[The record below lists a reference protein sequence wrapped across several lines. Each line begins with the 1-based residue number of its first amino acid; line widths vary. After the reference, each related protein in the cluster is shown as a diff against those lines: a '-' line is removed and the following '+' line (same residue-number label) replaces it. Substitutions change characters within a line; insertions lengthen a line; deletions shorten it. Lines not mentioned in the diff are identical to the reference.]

1 LFYREAFVITRAY
14 NPPVL
19 LTKSVFLQRCADF
32 VRLGNYWYIS
42 GVVPYARAAALARKF
57 RDTYLVHLS
66 KDSRYRR
73 KRAALGNAH
82 LLLWRH
88 DETALELTFVLLVTD
103 GDHPAHILE
112 RLSDARVQR
121 LTITGY
127 ELVRQTRAGATS
139 KFSWTWRMI
148 ETTYQGWRDR
158 VRMATRNP
166 ENLLLRQAWHS
177 LHRVPGFAPIR
188 QQARKIEALMRSE
201 YKRAHRGPFPFSHTR
216 IRYIQRL
223 PVLTKPLSAVLAGV
237 SKSYEARHAA
247 SSPSVRSLNR

>member
-1 LFYREAFVITRAY
+1 MISHTY

-19 LTKSVFLQRCADF
+19 LTKSVLLQRCADL
-32 VRLGNYWYIS
+32 VRLGHFWHIS

-73 KRAALGNAH
+73 KKNAGLGNAH
-82 LLLWRH
+82 LLLWQH
-88 DETALELTFVLLVTD
+88 HETALELTFVLLVTD

-139 KFSWTWRMI
+139 KFSWTWRMT

-158 VRMATRNP
+158 VRMATRSR
-166 ENLLLRQAWHS
+166 EDLLMRQSWYS

-188 QQARKIEALMRSE
+188 QQARKIEALMRGE

-223 PVLTKPLSAVLAGV
+223 SVLSKPLSAVLARI
-237 SKSYEARHAA
+237 SKSYEARHAT
-247 SSPSVRSLNR
+247 SSPSVRLLNL